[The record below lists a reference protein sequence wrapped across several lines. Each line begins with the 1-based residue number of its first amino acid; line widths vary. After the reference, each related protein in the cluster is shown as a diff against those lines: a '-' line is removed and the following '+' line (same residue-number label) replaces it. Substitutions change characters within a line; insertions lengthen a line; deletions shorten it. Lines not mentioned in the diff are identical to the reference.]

1 MRIPPLYKE
10 KSWQRLFA
18 GFILGLIFGW
28 VFFLYHFGHVYEK
41 VLMDNRELEA
51 TVGKQEKRIEQLE
64 EENREKARNLQ
75 EEIMVRELV
84 IYFKNEKDVAISE
97 LTLHNLRTEIE
108 GALDSVLGKKVE
120 TIIDSSDILTKTIEN
135 LTITISGKGYSVE
148 VEELF
153 ILNSNIR
160 IGLNIKAAD

>member
-64 EENREKARNLQ
+64 EENREKAKNLQ
-75 EEIMVRELV
+75 EEITVRELE
-84 IYFKNEKDVAISE
+84 IYFINEKDVAISE